1 MLGAGAWDEA
11 EYLLEL
17 TGMDYEIAVEEKRK
31 KKKTLIHWEEKMD
44 MGEGRSAR
52 TSLGGHEEGGRGE
65 EPSKSQKTEDGRNPL
80 RLLKNISVK
89 S

>member
-1 MLGAGAWDEA
+1 MLGTGAWDEA

-17 TGMDYEIAVEEKRK
+17 IGMDYEIAVEEKRK
-31 KKKTLIHWEEKMD
+31 KKLIHWEEKMD
-44 MGEGRSAR
+44 TGEGRSAR
-52 TSLGGHEEGGRGE
+52 TSLGGHEEGGRGK
-65 EPSKSQKTEDGRNPL
+65 EPSKSQKTEDARNPL